1 MNIGEAAAASGVSAK
16 MIRYYENIGLLP
28 SVGRSDNGY
37 RVYAPRDVHMLGFIR
52 RARKLGFSM
61 AQIARLVAL
70 WQDKGR
76 ASAEV
81 KSIAESH
88 IAELRDRI
96 AELQS
101 MVSVLDD
108 LASSCH
114 GNHRPDCPILDDLAR
129 GGRIPLPN
137 PEIERHIQ
145 KKASGGSPP

>member
-16 MIRYYENIGLLP
+16 MIRYYESIGLVP
-28 SVGRSDNGY
+28 SVGRSENGY

-70 WQDKGR
+70 WQDKSR

-88 IAELRDRI
+88 ITELRDRI
-96 AELQS
+96 EELQS
-101 MVSVLDD
+101 MVQVLDE
-108 LASSCH
+108 LAQSCH
-114 GNHRPDCPILDDLAR
+114 GNHRPDCPILDGL
-129 GGRIPLPN
+129 
-137 PEIERHIQ
+137 
-145 KKASGGSPP
+145 ASGA